1 MEAFRHSCL
10 LSLTLPQQRHGRVI
24 IATAIE
30 IITILQLTVDW
41 VAICNALLFGCEEGL
56 HLHIVPASQVHRR
69 SEEQRCPID
78 QVGGLSTEPHAPP
91 WPV

>member
-1 MEAFRHSCL
+1 
-10 LSLTLPQQRHGRVI
+10 
-24 IATAIE
+24 
-30 IITILQLTVDW
+30 
-41 VAICNALLFGCEEGL
+41 LFGCEEGL